1 MDVNVVGS
9 VAVVP
14 CIDDDEEDDA
24 GSAMICCVVSGVES
38 FASTMR
44 FCFFAAGRDTSWGA
58 SREVCEMEGFVFSL
72 VFKETPLVLFD
83 LRGRTTLFC
92 SSGVS
97 VEIFGCS
104 LATCLC
110 R

>member
-1 MDVNVVGS
+1 MNVVGS

-14 CIDDDEEDDA
+14 CIDDDEDDE
-24 GSAMICCVVSGVES
+24 GSAMICCVVSGVDS
-38 FASTMR
+38 FASVMR
-44 FCFFAAGRDTSWGA
+44 FCFFAEGRATSWGA
-58 SREVCEMEGFVFSL
+58 SCEVCETEGFVFWL
-72 VFKETPLVLFD
+72 VFKETPLVLID
-83 LRGRTTLFC
+83 LRGRAALLC
-92 SSGVS
+92 SSVSS